1 MAMRDKDWEIDS
13 LLKMSTEDK
22 LVGCV
27 KFLLQK
33 SEERKKELRL
43 SRQSSF
49 MSQSDCRDF
58 RVYFNEF
65 VYFSVS
71 KVL

>member
-1 MAMRDKDWEIDS
+1 
-13 LLKMSTEDK
+13 
-22 LVGCV
+22 
-27 KFLLQK
+27 
-33 SEERKKELRL
+33 
-43 SRQSSF
+43 

-71 KVL
+71 KVLQELEKHEVYKVETTQDVINRNIEIKKQNHLGAREQAEE